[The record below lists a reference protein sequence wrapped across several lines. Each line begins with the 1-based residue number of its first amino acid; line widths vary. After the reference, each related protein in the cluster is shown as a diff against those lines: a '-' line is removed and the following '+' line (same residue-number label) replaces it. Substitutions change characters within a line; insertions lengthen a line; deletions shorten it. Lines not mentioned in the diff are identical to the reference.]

1 MAQLMAILFLKVSGA
16 TEVRFIIVLQ
26 RHKMPPASYNP
37 KGIKESISGHLW
49 VDNTTYQNTKLHDPS
64 EIWEI

>member
-37 KGIKESISGHLW
+37 KGIKESISGHL
-49 VDNTTYQNTKLHDPS
+49 
-64 EIWEI
+64 